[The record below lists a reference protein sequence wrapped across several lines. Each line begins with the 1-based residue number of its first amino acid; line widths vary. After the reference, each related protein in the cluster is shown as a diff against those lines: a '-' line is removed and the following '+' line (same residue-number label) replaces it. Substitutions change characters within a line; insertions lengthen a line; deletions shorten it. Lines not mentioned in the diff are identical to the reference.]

1 MVVTTMRRTR
11 FAGVFQRCGMDCS
24 ARCRR
29 HRFCFYVELGRGPD
43 GRCRQV
49 SGFLDAADAVAVRAK
64 VLEVYRA
71 GRWPAHPSMTV
82 GEWLQV
88 WFAAKITAGTLR
100 PTTARCYRQQLD
112 QYLLPRI
119 GSVRLSRLRA
129 SDLTAMY
136 AAIVSERAAAI
147 AEADRQQAREDE
159 YAVAAG
165 RARCR
170 VRRPPSF
177 GPTSVVRLH
186 GTVHAALNA
195 AVRAG
200 EIASNPARYA
210 EVPRRRRSKVRPWSA
225 QDYGVFLD
233 YLQDTH
239 DPMAALFRV
248 AGHTGLRRGELCG
261 LRWEDVDTRA
271 RVLVVR
277 RQILDIGAG
286 TFIGKPKTRS
296 GEDRVVDLDVGTAR
310 MLNSLRRAQADESGY
325 VFTGPSGGPWHPAT
339 VSHRFRRL
347 NTLAGLPRCRFH
359 DLRHLA
365 ASLQLAAG
373 VDMAIV
379 SKRLGHSTYTIT
391 ADTFCH
397 LLPGVGRTAAEAAA
411 HMVPRRKHRPAA

>member
-1 MVVTTMRRTR
+1 MLLIQLKVITNGGDNHEKDEVCRCVPALWRGLLGEVSSASVLFLCRARAWPGMV
-11 FAGVFQRCGMDCS
+11 GV
-24 ARCRR
+24 A
-29 HRFCFYVELGRGPD
+29 
-43 GRCRQV
+43 
-49 SGFLDAADAVAVRAK
+49 RAK

-373 VDMAIV
+373 VDIAIV